1 MDVPASLRRWF
12 VAHFGVNL
20 LIGAP
25 LLLVPETFLRA
36 LGWSTIDGSSA
47 RFGGA
52 ALLAVGVQSLLT
64 RDAGVST
71 LRMMLN
77 FKLVWSWA
85 VITGLVFAAAD
96 DAPDPVWVLLAF
108 FLGLSS
114 VWFHFRM
121 QLEGEYAEDEDHDQ
135 DALPAG
141 GDELSELLHLE
152 SMAANAQQGHA
163 TNSFDSMGAQDINSL
178 FAAQQAE
185 EARKAAAEAA
195 AEAAKRKAAEE
206 AAEEASESEQP
217 ARRTM
222 QGLSPAKRAEMD
234 ELDALL
240 AASASTGIDDK
251 KAERLADLLA
261 SRKAAREAAAGVLE
275 DEAPSA
281 QAPDPE
287 ALGEDDIA
295 AMLAKGPDEATMGE
309 GDIAAML
316 ANGPEEK
323 TLGEGD
329 IAAMLAGNDDDDSM
343 GGDDIA
349 AMLAGN
355 DAPTEKRAA
364 DEGASAADEAQA
376 TEDQA
381 AEDQA
386 TEDQATEDQATEADE
401 PPAQEAVAVDA
412 PDAEELAVVPE
423 AAPPEAA
430 APEAA
435 PPEAAA
441 PDEDAPAGSDEI
453 AAMLAGKDEN
463 VSSEDLAALL
473 AGNEGGSSE
482 PPSLPTLR
490 GRAESA
496 LELEDHDEAI
506 LFADDP
512 PPPEPTEAVQADVV
526 DAPPGDT
533 LDEAAGED
541 AIAAMLAA
549 SRAEDAKAES

>member
-96 DAPDPVWVLLAF
+96 NAPDPVWVLLAF

-121 QLEGEYAEDEDHDQ
+121 QLDGEDGEDEDHDQ

-163 TNSFDSMGAQDINSL
+163 TNSFDSMGAQDINAL

-195 AEAAKRKAAEE
+195 AEAARRKAAEE
-206 AAEEASESEQP
+206 P
-217 ARRTM
+217 PPRTTM

-261 SRKAAREAAAGVLE
+261 ARKAAREAAAGVLE
-275 DEAPSA
+275 DEAPSE
-281 QAPDPE
+281 QAGDPE

-295 AMLAKGPDEATMGE
+295 AMLAKGPEEATMGE

-329 IAAMLAGNDDDDSM
+329 IAAMLAGAADEDSV

-364 DEGASAADEAQA
+364 DEAESADDEAQA
-376 TEDQA
+376 TE
-381 AEDQA
+381 AEA
-386 TEDQATEDQATEADE
+386 QATEADE
-401 PPAQEAVAVDA
+401 PPAQEAVAADA
-412 PDAEELAVVPE
+412 PDAEELAV
-423 AAPPEAA
+423 

-435 PPEAAA
+435 PPEAPA
-441 PDEDAPAGSDEI
+441 PEEDAPAGSDEI

-506 LFADDP
+506 LFADET
-512 PPPEPTEAVQADVV
+512 PPPEPTEAVLADVV